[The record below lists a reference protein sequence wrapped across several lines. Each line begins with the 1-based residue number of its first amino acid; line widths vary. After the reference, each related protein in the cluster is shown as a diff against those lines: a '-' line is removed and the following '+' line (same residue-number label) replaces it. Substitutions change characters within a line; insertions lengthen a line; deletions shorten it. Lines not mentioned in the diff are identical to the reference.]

1 VDYVD
6 AADNPVL
13 SVVVVIAS
21 DTISRANTS
30 HLGPCLDSLLHQT
43 KSPPMEILVP
53 HHPFVDGIASMRERY
68 PGVRFLEMSDLRTY
82 TGRPGSREHHDELR
96 ARGLGL
102 ARGRIV
108 ALTEDHGVP
117 APDWA
122 ACFLER
128 HNEPFAGVGGAIE
141 NAIDRPLNWAVFFC
155 DFLRYQNPLPDGETP
170 AVSDAN
176 VAYKR
181 EAMEPIRPVWQE
193 VFHETSVNR
202 ALRARGEKL
211 TFAPGAVLYQRRHGL
226 TLRGALLE
234 RYVWG
239 RSYGATRARLAGAAP
254 RLFWA
259 ILAPGIPI
267 LILARMTVSA
277 WKKRRTMPQFLKAL
291 PLTAALVAGWSYGEW
306 MGYITGRANAAG
318 SQVAEAIARG
328 SQAPS

>member
-1 VDYVD
+1 MGATDT
-6 AADNPVL
+6 PVL

-21 DTISRANTS
+21 DTTSRADTS
-30 HLGPCLDSLLHQT
+30 HLGPCLDSLMHQT
-43 KSPPMEILVP
+43 NAPPMEILVP

-68 PGVRFLEMSDLRTY
+68 PGVRFLEVSDLRTF
-82 TGRPGSREHHDELR
+82 TGCPGSREHHDELR
-96 ARGLGL
+96 ARGVGL

-117 APDWA
+117 AADWA
-122 ACFLER
+122 ACLVEGHR
-128 HNEPFAGVGGAIE
+128 RPFAAVGGAIE

-155 DFLRYQNPLPDGETP
+155 DFLRYQNPLPDGETA

-181 EAMEPIRPVWQE
+181 AALESIRPLWQE

-226 TLRGALLE
+226 SFRRALQE

-254 RLFWA
+254 RLFWSVF
-259 ILAPGIPI
+259 APGLSV
-267 LILARMTVSA
+267 LILARMTLSA
-277 WKKRRTMPQFLKAL
+277 CKKRRTLPQFLRAL
-291 PLTAALVAGWSYGEW
+291 PLTTALVVSWSCGELT
-306 MGYITGRANAAG
+306 GYWTGRASAAG
-318 SQVAEAIARG
+318 AQVAEAIARG
-328 SQAPS
+328 LRAAP